1 MLQLTTKGNH
11 SQLSLGALSLK
22 IIHCSNNVPSV
33 HKSLG
38 LLLDEDKLVHIKGP
52 IPLSQATSR
61 YWGTDYIFRR
71 VSEGEKT
78 QSRSD
83 G

>member
-11 SQLSLGALSLK
+11 SQLPLGALPLE
-22 IIHCSNNVPSV
+22 IIHCSNNAPSV
-33 HKSLG
+33 RKSLG
-38 LLLDEDKLVHIKGP
+38 LLLDEDKLLHIKGP

-61 YWGTDYIFRR
+61 YWGAYDFFRR
-71 VSEGEKT
+71 VCEGEKT